1 MRVNGAWALAASCS
15 MMVRNEREEEGV
27 FCKLEMHVW
36 DPPQDRGV
44 RGLHATSGQRKRRT
58 GLRYYYDHYYSCT
71 VDDY

>member
-1 MRVNGAWALAASCS
+1 
-15 MMVRNEREEEGV
+15 MMIRYIRARERKA
-27 FCKLEMHVW
+27 FFHKLEMHAW

-44 RGLHATSGQRKRRT
+44 RGLHATSGQGKRRT